1 MTCIILIKTE
11 RHGTEKIES
20 KNMVNIIPKIDSRSY
35 WYMNVYMYI
44 FIYQWKKAEKRAK
57 GKPTQTAFLCPPPKK
72 NKVNYVFH
80 VKSYTVQP

>member
-11 RHGTEKIES
+11 RHGTDKIES

-44 FIYQWKKAEKRAK
+44 FIYQ
-57 GKPTQTAFLCPPPKK
+57 
-72 NKVNYVFH
+72 
-80 VKSYTVQP
+80 